1 MKFFVR
7 DEDGNETELNTSI
20 FNLKKNDIV
29 IVKTNTQIAAQKFDK
44 IIKQLKSYFKDNN
57 CIGIGP
63 DLEIGVIRKEK

>member
-20 FNLKKNDIV
+20 FNLKKNDVV
-29 IVKTNTQIAAQKFDK
+29 IVKTNTQIAAQKFDR
-44 IIKQLKSYFKDNN
+44 IIKQLNSYFKDNV

-63 DLEIGVIRKEK
+63 DLEIGVIRKE

>member
-7 DEDGNETELNTSI
+7 DEDGNETELNTSV
-20 FNLKKNDIV
+20 FNLKKTDIV

-44 IIKQLKSYFKDNN
+44 IIKHLKYYFKDNV

>member
-20 FNLKKNDIV
+20 FNLKKTDIV
-29 IVKTNTQIAAQKFDK
+29 IVKTNTQIAAQKFDR
-44 IIKQLKSYFKDNN
+44 IIKQLNSYFKDNV

-63 DLEIGVIRKEK
+63 DLEIGVIRKE